1 MARKHAF
8 TLVELLIVVA
18 IIGVLVSIA
27 APSLGL
33 ALEVTRRR
41 LCANNLKVC
50 AQGMHEYAM
59 GADGWFPLVYLDR
72 TNPHKLG
79 AMVRLHK
86 KEDYDKG
93 KGNSSSLFVLVRQE
107 ITPQDAFIC
116 PSTDN
121 QVNPRTDI
129 KLDDDFGSEDDGFR
143 ASGSQGLHSY
153 ESISYSLHT
162 QRRNQSGK
170 EWRPIN
176 TASPAGMALMADRT
190 PLAGVD
196 YQTGS
201 WKHSGYGGWYPD
213 LSKPGL
219 YAKYGGL
226 AELLKRNSFNHGKK
240 GQSVVFADSHVQWA
254 TTPKVGMNGD
264 NIWTWADPG
273 NASEDIREWGRVDNR
288 LGEPFRFT
296 CAANASDSMLWP

>member
-8 TLVELLIVVA
+8 TLIELLIVVA

-59 GADGWFPLVYLDR
+59 AADGWFPLVYLDR
-72 TNPHKLG
+72 DSPHKLG
-79 AMVRLHK
+79 AAVRLHTLDK
-86 KEDYDKG
+86 YDEG
-93 KGNSSSLFVLVRQE
+93 KGNSCNLFMLVRQE

-129 KLDDDFGSEDDGFR
+129 KLDDDFGSEDDGYE
-143 ASGSQGLHSY
+143 SGRLHSY

-162 QRRNQSGK
+162 QRRNNGHPKYRPSK
-170 EWRPIN
+170 IEWRPIN
-176 TASPAGMALMADRT
+176 TGSPAGMALMADRT

-196 YQTGS
+196 DKTGG
-201 WKHSGYGGWYPD
+201 WTHSYSGWYPKLE
-213 LSKPGL
+213 LSGTR

-240 GQSVVFADSHVQWA
+240 GQSVVFADSHVEWA
-254 TTPKVGMNGD
+254 TTSKVGVNGD
-264 NIWTWADPG
+264 NIWTWDDG
-273 NASEDIREWGRVDNR
+273 SEWGSVADR
-288 LGEPFRFT
+288 LGQPFRFT
-296 CAANASDSMLWP
+296 CAANSSDSMLWP